1 MVLILSLI
9 FSPITQMS
17 GGPLDKPLAKIA
29 EKKRVAP
36 VQILLAWVKAKDA
49 ISVTYA
55 SCHSWSRTQPLCS
68 LNESSSSKKERLQ
81 LYLAAGDIG
90 LVFPHN
96 WILD

>member
-1 MVLILSLI
+1 
-9 FSPITQMS
+9 MS

-29 EKKRVAP
+29 EKRRAAP
-36 VQILLAWVKAKDA
+36 EQILLAWVKAKDA

-55 SCHSWSRTQPLCS
+55 SCHSRIRAQLSRS
-68 LNESSSSKKERLQ
+68 FNDSSSSKKERLQ